1 MEVLFLLGL
10 FRLVTLNE
18 KPVDMTESINLDFA
32 LERFKS
38 LTPDSVNEEFLLE
51 ISWLYNRVVK
61 SGSAEPVIDLAY
73 ELVMPKD
80 FVGECVRNAMVLG
93 LIKTP
98 KKGSNGGLISQKA
111 LRKLKLIG
119 MQSV

>member
-1 MEVLFLLGL
+1 
-10 FRLVTLNE
+10 
-18 KPVDMTESINLDFA
+18 MTNSMNFDFA

-38 LTPDSVNEEFLLE
+38 LVPDSVNEEFLLE
-51 ISWLYNRVVK
+51 VSWLYNRVVE
-61 SGSAEPVIDLAY
+61 SGSVEPVIDLSY

-80 FVGECVRNAMVLG
+80 FVGECVINAMELG

-98 KKGSNGGLISQKA
+98 IKGSSGGLISQKA

-119 MQSV
+119 KQSV